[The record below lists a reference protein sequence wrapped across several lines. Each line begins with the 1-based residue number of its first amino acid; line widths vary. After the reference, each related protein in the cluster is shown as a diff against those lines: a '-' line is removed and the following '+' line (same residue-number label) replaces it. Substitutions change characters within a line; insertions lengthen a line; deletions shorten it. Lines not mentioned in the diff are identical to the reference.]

1 MICYLLVHV
10 LRYFLIWFRLKSIDT
25 IPLQDTEITDRGSY
39 QLVAKSETGETMSQS
54 VELKEEQVRLNQS
67 ESSL

>member
-1 MICYLLVHV
+1 MV
-10 LRYFLIWFRLKSIDT
+10 SIK
-25 IPLQDTEITDRGSY
+25 IYWHYLQDTEITDRGSY